1 MKTELILG
9 TLDPAFDTML
19 DEALA
24 NSAASLPIRHLVV
37 KGSWASLFNQLYLFS
52 ASREL
57 LDDIQGRFTK
67 IQHRHLI
74 PYTVV
79 THKGKIALY
88 ARTPK
93 GTESQLHGKH
103 SIGFG
108 GHIDLVD
115 VAYFGETGTYG
126 GVEYKRNSID
136 LASTVGTALGR
147 ELEEELGVH
156 PDNIESFHNPMS
168 AEGYDTYMNHHYG
181 EREHSLIISRASDVD
196 SRHLALVYRVELKDI
211 SELVIEDR
219 LNFIGWFTV
228 EELRSQYFE
237 ELESWSQAIIAGNDP
252 LKTPTFY

>member
-9 TLDPAFDTML
+9 TLDPMFDRML
-19 DEALA
+19 VEAIGE
-24 NSAASLPIRHLVV
+24 NTNTDPIRHLMV
-37 KGSWASLFNQLYLFS
+37 KASWADLFNQVYLFS

-57 LDDIQGRFTK
+57 LDDIQGRFPK

-108 GHIDLVD
+108 GHIDLID
-115 VAYFGETGTYG
+115 VAHFGDTGVYG

-136 LASTVGTALGR
+136 LASTVGTALMR
-147 ELEEELGVH
+147 ELEEELGVTES
-156 PDNIESFHNPMS
+156 NIECAHAPLTPS
-168 AEGYDTYMNHHYG
+168 GYDQYMDQQYG
-181 EREHSLIISRASDVD
+181 EREHSLIISNASDVD

-211 SELVIEDR
+211 NDLVIEDQ
-219 LNFIGWFTV
+219 LNFVGWFTA
-228 EELRSQYFE
+228 EELRDQYFE
-237 ELESWSQAIIAGNDP
+237 KLESWSQAIVAGKDP